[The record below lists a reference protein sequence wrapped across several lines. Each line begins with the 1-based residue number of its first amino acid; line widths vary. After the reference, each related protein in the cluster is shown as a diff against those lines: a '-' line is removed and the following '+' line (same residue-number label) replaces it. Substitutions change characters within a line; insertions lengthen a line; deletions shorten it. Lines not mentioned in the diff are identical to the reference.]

1 MSVVWRR
8 GNRELESKRGII
20 VASNHQAPIDD
31 IFKMKTSL
39 EYDIQE
45 QKFCNKLSILE
56 LIFADTKQSIGFV
69 EFDLGTYTN
78 KIKE

>member
-20 VASNHQAPIDD
+20 AVQNHQAPIDD

-39 EYDIQE
+39 DYDVEE
-45 QKFCNKLSILE
+45 QKFCNKMSILE

-69 EFDLGTYTN
+69 EFDLGIYTN